1 MMDSLLEER
10 RRGLQNFLKILCA
23 HPIVSQS
30 AILRSFL
37 ADNTAEY
44 QDHMRDSYQNEIDEF
59 SRLSADIELPLE
71 DQGRLAVSRENMRRM
86 LNAVAK
92 LKRLVDNQMQR
103 TQQQT
108 SDMSEISQILQSAN
122 SSDVYSPDTFTKMV
136 SGVKAVSNA
145 AERFAL
151 MQQRTIGERFVI
163 LLEVLNGHSDLCD
176 RVEKGIVA
184 EHQKALSKMLTLN
197 KQKIKGVIRGTAADN
212 VNALHEKEILQ
223 TGVVGKLGR
232 RSAFSLYCILQET
245 SLAQQYL
252 QAVPS
257 ILLSFCHEQHLG
269 NAEVAAAWSKIV
281 SEESQQ
287 LNK

>member
-1 MMDSLLEER
+1 MDSLLEER
-10 RRGLQNFLKILCA
+10 RKGLQNFLKILCC
-23 HPIVSQS
+23 HPVISQS
-30 AILRSFL
+30 NILRVFL
-37 ADNTAEY
+37 TDNTVEY
-44 QDHMRDSYQNEIDEF
+44 QDHLRDGYQNEQDEF
-59 SRLSADIELPLE
+59 SRLSSDVELPLE

-86 LNAVAK
+86 LNAISK

-103 TQQQT
+103 THAE
-108 SDMSEISQILQSAN
+108 SKDMEEISTILRATNSSEVFPAN
-122 SSDVYSPDTFTKMV
+122 SFHHMAEGCHTVATTAEKF
-136 SGVKAVSNA
+136 AV
-145 AERFAL
+145 

-212 VNALHEKEILQ
+212 VNALHEKEVLQ

-252 QAVPS
+252 QSVPS

-269 NAEVAAAWSKIV
+269 RSELATAWSKIV
-281 SEESQQ
+281 VAETQQ

>member
-10 RRGLQNFLKILCA
+10 RKGLQNCLKILCV
-23 HPIVSQS
+23 HPIISQS
-30 AILRSFL
+30 QLLRVFL
-37 ADNTAEY
+37 TDNSAEY
-44 QDHMRDSYQNEIDEF
+44 QDHLRDAYQAEADEF
-59 SRLSADIELPLE
+59 SLLSSDVELPLE

-86 LNAVAK
+86 LSVISK

-103 TQQQT
+103 TQAEGR
-108 SDMSEISQILQSAN
+108 DMEEIANNLRLSNASEVFPAN
-122 SSDVYSPDTFTKMV
+122 SFQQMAQGCHDVSLTAELFATK
-136 SGVKAVSNA
+136 
-145 AERFAL
+145 
-151 MQQRTIGERFVI
+151 QQRTIGERFVI
-163 LLEVLNGHSDLCD
+163 LLEVLHGHSDLCD
-176 RVEKGIVA
+176 RVEKGIVT

-212 VNALHEKEILQ
+212 VNALHEKEVLQ

-252 QAVPS
+252 QSVPS
-257 ILLSFCHEQHLG
+257 IMLSFCHEQHLG
-269 NAEVAAAWSKIV
+269 NGELAATWGKIVAA
-281 SEESQQ
+281 ESQQ